1 MNIEKFG
8 AWESLVTPE
17 MMSKGNVGL
26 AEPKSSAEAIYWLES
41 RPWEKGR
48 SVLIESRGDKQ
59 KDMFPEGYSARSAAQ
74 EYGGGAWTL
83 ADQYAVFVNA
93 ENQVIYR
100 IDLNN
105 PDTPPVALS
114 TQDGR
119 RYGDL
124 YHDPG
129 HDRVLAICED
139 HRVNGKEP
147 RTSIVSIS
155 LQPDREVIELVGGAD
170 FYAYPRVS
178 PDGKKLCWIAWNHPH
193 MPWQAT
199 QLVVADL
206 DKNGQITS
214 STCLIEETEIA
225 VFQPDWSPDGELVF
239 VADFDE
245 FWNLYRW
252 NEESGIEALTQLQAE
267 CGLAFW
273 NYGMST
279 WGFVPDGILCCIN
292 EMGSWRLAKVA
303 MDGSMELLDLP
314 FTHLGALKT
323 LGNSAVML
331 AASPIEASTL
341 IEVDTRSGEFKRI
354 YSSASME
361 LPVEAISRPLN
372 VDFPSGNDSTAHAF
386 FYPPKNPDFQG
397 PQGEKPPLV
406 VLCHGGPTSA
416 TSSALNLK
424 VQFWTSR
431 GFAVMDV
438 NYRGSTGYG
447 KSYRQAL
454 QGQWGVADV
463 EDACKAAEYAA
474 AQGWVD
480 PDKLII
486 RGSSAGGFTVLAA
499 LTFGS
504 TFTAGCCIYG
514 IGDLK
519 ALAEETHKFE
529 SRYLDGLIAPW
540 PEGEAEYHKRSPLNH
555 SDQLSCPVIF
565 FQGLRDKVV
574 PPEQTQSMARALQK
588 RGIPTWFQTYAEEGH
603 GFRQAESIVDSYQR
617 ELAFYSQIFDFPNST
632 DIKLD
637 LTQKIP

>member
-1 MNIEKFG
+1 
-8 AWESLVTPE
+8 
-17 MMSKGNVGL
+17 MSKGNVGL
-26 AEPKSSAEAIYWLES
+26 AEPRLNTNAIYWLES

-48 SVLIESRGDKQ
+48 SVLVESHEGSPRDLL
-59 KDMFPEGYSARSAAQ
+59 PEGYSARSAAQ

-83 ADQYAVFVNA
+83 TDKYVVFVNA
-93 ENQVIYR
+93 EDQVIYR

-105 PDTPPVALS
+105 RDKPPTALT

-124 YHDPG
+124 YYDSF
-129 HDRVLAICED
+129 HDRILAVCED
-139 HRVNGKEP
+139 HRISDIEP
-147 RTSIVSIS
+147 RTSIVEVA
-155 LQPDREVIELVGGAD
+155 LETDHEVIELVGGAD

-178 PDGKKLCWIAWNHPH
+178 SDGSKMCWIAWNHPH

-199 QLVVADL
+199 QLMVAEL
-206 DKNGQITS
+206 GERGHITS
-214 STCLIEETEIA
+214 SKCLVEEEDVA
-225 VFQPDWSPDGELVF
+225 VFQPDWSPGGELFF

-252 NEESGIEALTQLQAE
+252 HEGSEIERLTELQAE
-267 CGLAFW
+267 CGLALW
-273 NYGMST
+273 NYNMST
-279 WGFVPDGILCCIN
+279 WGFVEGGILCSIN
-292 EMGSWRLAKVA
+292 EMGCWRLAKVQ
-303 MDGSMELLDLP
+303 MTGEIELFDLP
-314 FTHLGALKT
+314 FTYL
-323 LGNSAVML
+323 NAVATKGSHAVLL

-341 IEVDTRSGEFKRI
+341 VKVDSDDGSFERI

-361 LPVEAISRPLN
+361 LPTEAISRPLN
-372 VDFPSGNDSTAHAF
+372 VDFPTGNGSAAHAF
-386 FYPPKNPDFQG
+386 FYPPKNPAYHG
-397 PQGEKPPLV
+397 PKDEKPPLV

-416 TSSALNLK
+416 TNNSLNLK

-447 KSYRQAL
+447 KSYREKL
-454 QGQWGVADV
+454 QGQWGIADV
-463 EDACKAAEYAA
+463 EDACNAAEYAA

-480 PDKLII
+480 ADKLII

-499 LTFGS
+499 LTFGN

-514 IGDLK
+514 IGDLR

-540 PEGEAEYHKRSPLNH
+540 PEGEAEYWKRSPLNH
-555 SDQLSCPVIF
+555 IDQLSCPVIF

-574 PPEQTQSMARALQK
+574 PPEQTESMARALQE

-603 GFRQAESIVDSYQR
+603 GFRQADSIVDSYQR
-617 ELAFYSQIFDFPNST
+617 ELAFYSEVFGFPNST
-632 DIKLD
+632 DIQLD
-637 LTQKIP
+637 LTQKIS

>member
-1 MNIEKFG
+1 
-8 AWESLVTPE
+8 
-17 MMSKGNVGL
+17 MSRGNVGL
-26 AEPKSSAEAIYWLES
+26 AEPKLNADAIYWLES

-48 SVLIESRGDKQ
+48 SVLIERRNGSQRDVFG
-59 KDMFPEGYSARSAAQ
+59 EGFSARSAAQ

-83 ADQYAVFVNA
+83 AGSHAFFVNA
-93 ENQVIYR
+93 EDQVIYR
-100 IDLNN
+100 VDLNS
-105 PDTPPVALS
+105 PDERPLAL
-114 TQDGR
+114 TAQDGR

-124 YHDPG
+124 YYDSSHN
-129 HDRVLAICED
+129 RLLAICED
-139 HRVNGKEP
+139 HRISDHEP
-147 RTSIVSIS
+147 RTSIVAIS
-155 LQPDREVIELVGGAD
+155 LEPGNEVVELVGGAD

-178 PDGKKLCWIAWNHPH
+178 PDGSKLSWIGWNHPH

-199 QLVVADL
+199 QLMIASLNED
-206 DKNGQITS
+206 GQITDS
-214 STCLIEETEIA
+214 QCLIEEHDTA
-225 VFQPDWSPDGELVF
+225 VFQPDWSPQGELVF
-239 VADFDE
+239 VADFGE
-245 FWNLYRW
+245 FWNLCRW
-252 NEESGIEALTQLQAE
+252 NQELGIQPITELQAE
-267 CGLAFW
+267 CGLALW

-279 WGFVPDGILCCIN
+279 WGFVTDGILCCVN
-292 EMGSWRLAKVA
+292 EQGSWRLAKIA
-303 MDGSMELLDLP
+303 LDGAIELLDLP
-314 FTHLGALKT
+314 FTHLNALAT
-323 LGNSAVML
+323 LKNQAVVL

-341 IEVDTRSGEFKRI
+341 IQVSATDGDFERI

-361 LPVEAISRPLN
+361 LPTEAISRPLN
-372 VDFPSGNDSTAHAF
+372 VDFPTGGNAVAHAF
-386 FYPPKNPDFQG
+386 FYPPKNPEFHG
-397 PQGEKPPLV
+397 PKDAKPPLV

-416 TSSALNLK
+416 TNSALNLK

-447 KSYRQAL
+447 KTYRQAL
-454 QGQWGVADV
+454 QGQWGIADV
-463 EDACKAAEYAA
+463 EDACNAADYAA
-474 AQGWVD
+474 KQGWVD
-480 PDKLII
+480 ADKLII

-499 LTFGS
+499 LTFGD

-529 SRYLDGLIAPW
+529 SRYLDGLVAPW

-555 SDQLSCPVIF
+555 HEQLACPVIF

-574 PPEQTQSMARALQK
+574 PPEQTQSMARALQE

-632 DIKLD
+632 DIHLD
-637 LTQKIP
+637 LRQKIS

>member
-26 AEPKSSAEAIYWLES
+26 AEPKSNNEATYWLES

-48 SVLIESRGDKQ
+48 SVLVENCNGKQ
-59 KDMFPEGYSARSAAQ
+59 RDMFPEGYSARSAAQ

-93 ENQVIYR
+93 EDQVIYR
-100 IDLNN
+100 IGLHNDERL
-105 PDTPPVALS
+105 VAL
-114 TQDGR
+114 TAQDGR

-124 YHDPG
+124 YHDST
-129 HDRVLAICED
+129 HNRILAICED
-139 HRVNGKEP
+139 HRINGKEP
-147 RTSIVSIS
+147 RTSIVAIS
-155 LQPDREVIELVGGAD
+155 LEPGNEIIELAGGAD

-178 PDGKKLCWIAWNHPH
+178 PDGGKLCWIAWNHPH

-199 QLVVADL
+199 ELVIAEL
-206 DKNGQITS
+206 DERGLVTA
-214 STCLIEETEIA
+214 TRCLIEEENVA
-225 VFQPDWSPDGELVF
+225 VFQSDWSPEGELVF

-252 NEESGIEALTQLQAE
+252 SEQSGIEPLTELQAE
-267 CGLAFW
+267 CGVAFW

-292 EMGSWRLAKVA
+292 EMGSWRLAKIA

-323 LGNSAVML
+323 LNSSAVLL
-331 AASPIEASTL
+331 AASPIEATTL
-341 IEVDTRSGEFKRI
+341 IEVDANGGEFKRI
-354 YSSASME
+354 YSSSSME

-372 VDFPSGNDSTAHAF
+372 VDFPTGYDGTAHAF
-386 FYPPKNPDFQG
+386 FYPPKNPNFQG
-397 PQGEKPPLV
+397 PKDEKPPLV

-454 QGQWGVADV
+454 QGQWGIADV

-474 AQGWVD
+474 AQGWID

-499 LTFGS
+499 LTFGN

-637 LTQKIP
+637 LS